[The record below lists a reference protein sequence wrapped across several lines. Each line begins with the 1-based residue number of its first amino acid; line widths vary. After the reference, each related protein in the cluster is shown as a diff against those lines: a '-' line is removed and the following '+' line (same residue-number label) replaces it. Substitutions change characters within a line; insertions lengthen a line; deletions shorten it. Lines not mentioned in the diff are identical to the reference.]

1 MKNRIL
7 TLLLSLAISFG
18 LWLYVVTVIGPESET
33 VLYNVP
39 VELVGTEYLDAHDL
53 IIVSNTKD
61 QSMNL
66 TLKGKRS
73 DLSKINRS
81 NVTIIADLSKIT
93 QPGEHQLECTVSF
106 QAGSAEVQAQ
116 DPQYIGVT
124 VAQQATKT
132 IDVKP
137 IYTGS
142 VPVSYEADTDSVA
155 LDHKTV
161 TVKGPKDVIDQIYYA
176 GITIDLTNK
185 TTMIDTTCMLTLY
198 GPDGRPLINDQYVT
212 ANVTEVRAI
221 VQIHKIKKVAVKF
234 QLDFTDSGLS
244 PDMVTV
250 YPQLDEVTLMGTESA
265 LEKAD
270 DQFLFII
277 KLSDYKQTTTQ
288 TFLPPLPDGVQ
299 CKEEIVA
306 YIQMPEMASRQF
318 TVSRFDPGTL
328 PDGLAVAVTEDVT
341 VEIWGPEEVL
351 RHLSAKDVIGM
362 LDCTGMSEGSGRA
375 PVKFAVP
382 DYEYL
387 LVRTDVQ
394 TVAVYIVQESA
405 GD

>member
-1 MKNRIL
+1 MKNKIL
-7 TLLLSLAISFG
+7 TLLLSLTISFG

-33 VLYNVP
+33 TLYNVP

-73 DLSKINRS
+73 DLTKITRS

-106 QAGSAEVQAQ
+106 QAGSAEVKAQ
-116 DPQYIGVT
+116 DPQFIGVT
-124 VAQQATKT
+124 VAQQAQKT

-142 VPVSYEADTDSVA
+142 VPVSYEADTDAVA

-176 GITIDLTNK
+176 GISIDLTNK
-185 TTMIDTTCMLTLY
+185 TTMIDNSYPLTLY
-198 GPDGRPLINDQYVT
+198 GLDGRPLISDQYVT

-221 VQIHKIKKVAVKF
+221 VQIHKIKKVSVKF

-250 YPQLDEVTLMGTESA
+250 YPRLDEVTLMGTESA

-270 DQFLFII
+270 DQFVFII
-277 KLSDYKQTTTQ
+277 KLSDLQGSTTQ
-288 TFLPPLPDGVQ
+288 TFQPPLPDGVQ
-299 CKEEIVA
+299 CKEEIA
-306 YIQMPEMASRQF
+306 ASIQMPEMATRKI
-318 TVSRFDPGTL
+318 TVSNFIV
-328 PDGLAVAVTEDVT
+328 DGQEGLTTEVTEEVT
-341 VEIWGPEEVL
+341 VELWGPEEVL
-351 RHLSAKDVIGM
+351 RQLSAEDVVGM
-362 LDCTGMSEGSGRA
+362 LDCSGMSEGSGRV
-375 PVKFAVP
+375 PVRFAVP

-394 TVAVYIVQESA
+394 TLAVTITRESV